1 MKPGPINLFDLLD
14 RVVTHVEKSRRK
26 TYFEFFNHFNLKM
39 SIIKREICY
48 RHVILLYIMLYT
60 GSYTL

>member
-1 MKPGPINLFDLLD
+1 MLKN
-14 RVVTHVEKSRRK
+14 REKK

-39 SIIKREICY
+39 IIIKREICY